1 MNDAANLTATLRAN
15 VGAEPESGIIQIFNY
30 GRHRE
35 GLIPLWVG
43 EGDLPTPGF
52 ICDAAYDSLKA
63 GETFYTYQRGLPEL
77 RQALVDYHDT
87 LYGRAFDVEN
97 FFVTGSGMQAIMN
110 AVQCVAGTGDEIIV
124 PSPAWPN
131 YPAAMRI
138 NGARPVEVP
147 MNFANGKWVFDIDRL
162 FGALTPNTKAIFVN
176 SPSNPLGTV
185 LSQDELIAVRDFA
198 RKHGIWLIS
207 DEVYA
212 RYYYPEG
219 AVGSARAPSILDIC
233 DVEEQVMCINTF
245 SKNWAMTGWRVGW
258 MIAPRAIGQVIENLV
273 QYNTS
278 GVPAFNQRA
287 CHTAITQGESFVND
301 QVARALEGRELVCNA
316 LAGSG
321 RFRFHKPQGAFYLFF
336 QIDGIDDTVAAA
348 RKIIDDVAVGLAPGT
363 AFGPGGE
370 QFFRLCFA
378 RSKDSL
384 EEAMGRL
391 TGWVEKHA

>member
-1 MNDAANLTATLRAN
+1 MNEASNLTATLRSN

-30 GRHRE
+30 GRNRE

-43 EGDLPTPGF
+43 EGDLATPGF
-52 ICDAAYDSLKA
+52 ICDAAYASLQA

-77 RQALVDYHDT
+77 RQALVDYHEK

-110 AVQCVAGTGDEIIV
+110 AVQCLAGSGDEIIV

-131 YPAAMRI
+131 YPAAMRL

-147 MNFANGKWVFDIDRL
+147 ASFANGKWIFDIDRL
-162 FGALTPNTKAIFVN
+162 FDALTPNTKAIFLN

-185 LSQDELIAVRDFA
+185 LSLDEMIAVRDFA

-219 AVGSARAPSILDIC
+219 DAASRRAPSILDIC

-287 CHTAITQGESFVND
+287 CHTAITQGDAFVEEG
-301 QVARALEGRELVCNA
+301 VARAREGRELVCDA
-316 LAGSG
+316 MSQSG
-321 RFRFHKPQGAFYLFF
+321 RFRFHKPDGAFYLFF
-336 QIDGIDDTVAAA
+336 QIDGIEDTVAAA
-348 RKIIDDVAVGLAPGT
+348 RRIIDDVGVGLAPGT

-384 EEAMGRL
+384 EDAMDRL
-391 TGWVEKHA
+391 VGWVDKHA